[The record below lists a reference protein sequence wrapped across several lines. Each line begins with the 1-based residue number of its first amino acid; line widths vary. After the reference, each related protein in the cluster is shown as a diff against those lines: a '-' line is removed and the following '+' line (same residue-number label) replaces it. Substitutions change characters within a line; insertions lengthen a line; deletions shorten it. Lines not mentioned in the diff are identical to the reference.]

1 LASDDQ
7 QRQHRELEEIRRS
20 FVEMGARMGS
30 LFEPAELD
38 EQEQPAAA
46 APAPPPPAPA
56 RLRRWLVAALVL
68 AFVVGG
74 AFGYILPKGQSDTP
88 DSPPPSAPTL
98 TTRAQ
103 VAIPP
108 ASPRTR
114 TSVPEACLQTA
125 NKGDEVIARLVANIR
140 DNRLNLAL
148 KAYTTASQA
157 CRKEASP

>member
-1 LASDDQ
+1 LATDDQ
-7 QRQHRELEEIRRS
+7 QDQHRELEEIRRG

-56 RLRRWLVAALVL
+56 RPRRWLAAALVL
-68 AFVVGG
+68 AFVAGG
-74 AFGYILPKGQSDTP
+74 AFGYILPKGQSDNP
-88 DSPPPSAPTL
+88 DSPPPLAPTL
-98 TTRAQ
+98 TRAQ
-103 VAIPP
+103 VTIPP

-148 KAYTTASQA
+148 KDYTTASQA